1 MATRL
6 THDMPYDA
14 TPEQVSAML
23 DDVAFREAVCDRQ
36 GATHHEVSIDG
47 DDVRV
52 EFGRRTR
59 GLPGYA
65 TKIVGD
71 EVTIVQ
77 TETWTSPTHADIRL
91 EIPGKP
97 GDVSGT
103 IDLAEADGGG
113 CVETVVF
120 DIRVKVPVV
129 GGKIEGLLKDMIR
142 DGLRKEHEVGRER
155 LG

>member
-6 THDMPYDA
+6 TFDMPYSASPD
-14 TPEQVSAML
+14 EVSAML
-23 DDVAFREAVCDRQ
+23 DDPAFRETVCERQ
-36 GATHHEVSIDG
+36 GATRYDVSIDG

-52 EFGRRTR
+52 EFGRRTK

-77 TETWTSPTHADIRL
+77 SETWTSSTHADL
-91 EIPGKP
+91 QLVIPGKP
-97 GDVSGT
+97 GEVSGT
-103 IDLAEADGGG
+103 LDIEPDGDGS
-113 CVETVVF
+113 VERLVL
-120 DIRVKVPVV
+120 DITVKVPMV
-129 GGKIEGLLKDMIR
+129 GGKIEGLLKDMLR
-142 DGLRKEHEVGRER
+142 DGLRKEHEVGKER